1 MSSCCCE
8 VEGRS
13 STDKDMDLDLE
24 VEGNEGVGLE
34 LSLSELGTVSF
45 DFIALAFARCL
56 PTLLLLPVLNRE

>member
-1 MSSCCCE
+1 MSSCCE

-13 STDKDMDLDLE
+13 STDKDMDLE